1 MKLNDYQIS
10 GSMSGTGV
18 VLWNLGIK
26 ENKKSIKMGRNE
38 KKKTWDVKWQ
48 ASGQRTTTLML
59 LNSCSVSEF
68 LLPEEKRKK
77 RTNNMGYLWSCL
89 KMQKKGKKRAGSY
102 TYDLSGRVVIVMDE
116 DDRKES
122 KTHLGQVCHFE
133 KTSKQEAWRADMWLG
148 FH

>member
-1 MKLNDYQIS
+1 
-10 GSMSGTGV
+10 
-18 VLWNLGIK
+18 
-26 ENKKSIKMGRNE
+26 
-38 KKKTWDVKWQ
+38 
-48 ASGQRTTTLML
+48 ML

-68 LLPEEKRKK
+68 LLPGEKRKK

-116 DDRKES
+116 DDRNES

-133 KTSKQEAWRADMWLG
+133 KTSKQEA
-148 FH
+148 